1 MRGALNPSPPSRPTW
16 EDLALEAVGTVI
28 EFWGFKRNQGRVWAL
43 LYLRGQALSAAE
55 IQRAL
60 HLSKGAASVLVREL
74 ERWGV
79 LRRVRRAQDR
89 TWRFEAEEDLMA
101 MVRRVLES
109 RESALV
115 SRVAEDLA
123 RAEELVRR
131 DRSAAPEVRARLGR
145 MLKLARATER
155 ALEVFH
161 QTAHFDAVPVVDAL
175 VAAPGRIRQRLA
187 HLAGRPGG

>member
-1 MRGALNPSPPSRPTW
+1 VRGALSPTPSSRPVW

-43 LYLRGQALSAAE
+43 LYLRGQALTAAE
-55 IQRAL
+55 IQTGL
-60 HLSKGAASVLVREL
+60 DLSKGATSVLVREL
-74 ERWGV
+74 EQWGV

-89 TWRFEAEEDLMA
+89 TWRFEAEQDLMA

-109 RESALV
+109 REGALL
-115 SRVAEDLA
+115 SRVANDLA

-131 DRSAAPEVRARLGR
+131 DRGATPEVRARLGR

-155 ALEVFH
+155 ALEVFRE
-161 QTAHFDAVPVVDAL
+161 TAHFDALPAVDAL
-175 VAAPGRIRQRLA
+175 VAAPGRIRRRLA
-187 HLAGRPGG
+187 HLAGRPEG